1 MAKGFLT
8 KYWLLRPSPS
18 PVTSAGA
25 GVEVTP
31 EEDEAVSNR
40 LNQWEVVSEITDEL
54 SN

>member
-18 PVTSAGA
+18 PVTSA

-40 LNQWEVVSEITDEL
+40 LNQWEVVSEITDEP